1 METTTYAMM
10 RMTTIIIAKSH
21 TPIASAADKI
31 PKNISAKTISTMV
44 ATITIKPSVPEI
56 ILFHLY
62 FVLALPFSFYINAK
76 SAFAQ

>member
-1 METTTYAMM
+1 METITYAMM

-31 PKNISAKTISTMV
+31 PKNISAKTISTIV
-44 ATITIKPSVPEI
+44 TTIIINTNIPAI

-62 FVLALPFSFYINAK
+62 CVSALPFFFYINAK